1 MFRTEAQRACVCTA
15 LCDVARLDEMWTVSG
30 PTERAIALLE
40 SDGGPLSSGERIVLL
55 SAWQLWSGEGKV
67 TLGDVAYRLDG
78 RNLRAIGTLL
88 VAVAGGGAAIDAW
101 LAGVERELAR
111 EGLR

>member
-1 MFRTEAQRACVCTA
+1 V
-15 LCDVARLDEMWTVSG
+15 DVNG

-55 SAWQLWSGEGKV
+55 SAWQIWSGEGKV
-67 TLGDVAYRLDG
+67 TLGDVTYRLDG

-88 VAVAGGGAAIDAW
+88 VAVAGGGAAIDVW
-101 LAGVERELAR
+101 LARVERELDR
-111 EGLR
+111 EVRR